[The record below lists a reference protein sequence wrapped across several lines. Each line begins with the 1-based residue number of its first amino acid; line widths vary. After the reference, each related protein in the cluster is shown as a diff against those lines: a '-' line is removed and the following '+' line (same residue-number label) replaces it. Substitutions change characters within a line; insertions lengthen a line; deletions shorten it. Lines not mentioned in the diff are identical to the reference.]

1 VSAHESDSQVRGEL
15 LYEPTSQA
23 FENSR
28 MGQFL
33 RRAEKDHGLQLAHYR
48 ALWEWSVERPSDF
61 WTSVIDFF
69 DLDIDNRTVVLG
81 DREPPRAEWMP
92 GSRLSYAE
100 HALRQDIDGPAL
112 VGISQT
118 RQRVALTMDELRD
131 AVARCRAGLLA
142 LGVRRD
148 DRVAAYLPNI
158 PETVVAMLATA
169 SLGAVWASCPPE
181 FGAKAVIDRFSQ
193 IEPTVLLAVDGY
205 RYGSKAIDRR
215 QIVEAIRA
223 GLPTLQHTVLLDYLH
238 DAGSTTGITSWE
250 ALLSEHADLEFER
263 VSFDHPLYVLFSS
276 GTTGLPKAIVH
287 GHGGILLEH
296 AKALGLHNDVS
307 AGDRY
312 FWHSTT
318 GWMVWNYAVSA
329 LMHGASLV
337 CFDGDPA
344 FPRADAL
351 WQLVAD
357 ERVTYFGTSA
367 GHIGNSADAELT
379 PGRDLDLSALRGV
392 GSTGSPLSAAGYRWI
407 YEAVGDDIVL
417 SSVSGGTDICSAFVG
432 GSPLSPV
439 RAGEIAAPT
448 LGANV
453 AALDKDGRRLF
464 GEFGELSI
472 LSPMPSMPVALW
484 GDDGTRLMETYFSK
498 HQGVWSHGDWA
509 LFREDLSCV
518 ITGRSDAT
526 LNRGGVR
533 LGTSD
538 FYSVLD
544 KFPDVEDSLVVH
556 LEDPD
561 AGPGELVL
569 LVALAES
576 VDEVEFTTRVRAALR
591 EEMSP
596 RHVPD
601 RLIRLN
607 HLPRTLTGKR
617 LEKPVK
623 KILLGADPDSV
634 VSRGSIT
641 FPDALDIL
649 RAQSL
654 SN

>member
-1 VSAHESDSQVRGEL
+1 
-15 LYEPTSQA
+15 
-23 FENSR
+23 
-28 MGQFL
+28 M
-33 RRAEKDHGLQLAHYR
+33 
-48 ALWEWSVERPSDF
+48 
-61 WTSVIDFF
+61 
-69 DLDIDNRTVVLG
+69 
-81 DREPPRAEWMP
+81 
-92 GSRLSYAE
+92 
-100 HALRQDIDGPAL
+100 
-112 VGISQT
+112 
-118 RQRVALTMDELRD
+118 
-131 AVARCRAGLLA
+131 
-142 LGVRRD
+142 
-148 DRVAAYLPNI
+148 
-158 PETVVAMLATA
+158 
-169 SLGAVWASCPPE
+169 
-181 FGAKAVIDRFSQ
+181 
-193 IEPTVLLAVDGY
+193 
-205 RYGSKAIDRR
+205 
-215 QIVEAIRA
+215 
-223 GLPTLQHTVLLDYLH
+223 
-238 DAGSTTGITSWE
+238 
-250 ALLSEHADLEFER
+250 
-263 VSFDHPLYVLFSS
+263 
-276 GTTGLPKAIVH
+276 
-287 GHGGILLEH
+287 
-296 AKALGLHNDVS
+296 
-307 AGDRY
+307 
-312 FWHSTT
+312 
-318 GWMVWNYAVSA
+318 
-329 LMHGASLV
+329 
-337 CFDGDPA
+337 
-344 FPRADAL
+344 
-351 WQLVAD
+351 
-357 ERVTYFGTSA
+357 
-367 GHIGNSADAELT
+367 
-379 PGRDLDLSALRGV
+379 
-392 GSTGSPLSAAGYRWI
+392 
-407 YEAVGDDIVL
+407 GDDIVL